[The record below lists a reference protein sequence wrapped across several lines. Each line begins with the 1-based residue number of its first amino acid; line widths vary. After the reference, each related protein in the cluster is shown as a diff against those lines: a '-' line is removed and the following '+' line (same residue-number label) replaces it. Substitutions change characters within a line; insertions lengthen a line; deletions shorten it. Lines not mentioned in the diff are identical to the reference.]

1 MDDSETKNMALE
13 RVGELEEENSRMKEM
28 YQKLESDHLSRMLEL
43 EQRIKEIIEERDS
56 LLSKQ
61 EEIAEEVTTLRRA
74 VTQKE
79 EEKKSMME
87 RLSRN
92 LGNGVTATDSVVP
105 SVPSN
110 SNVNTEPLMKAS
122 VPAPPVPA
130 PPPPP
135 IPSFGPPPP
144 GPPPPPPMMGGN
156 MNNIKQNMTIKK
168 ALQPKVKLPTLNWT
182 VLKPR
187 EVKGTVF
194 NQLDDSKYYGVID
207 FDNFEKTFQIGSVG
221 STSTFF
227 SALHICMFTN
237 CRFTQLCNK

>member
-1 MDDSETKNMALE
+1 MDDSETKNVAME
-13 RVGELEEENSRMKEM
+13 RVAELEEENSQMKEI
-28 YQKLESDHLSRMLEL
+28 YEKLESDSMSRMLEL

-56 LLSKQ
+56 LLSKHEQ
-61 EEIAEEVTTLRRA
+61 IAEEVTTLRRV

-79 EEKKSMME
+79 EEKKTMME
-87 RLSRN
+87 RMSRN
-92 LGNGVTATDSVVP
+92 VGNAEGGTVTDS
-105 SVPSN
+105 SSSSSGN
-110 SNVNTEPLMKAS
+110 ANVDTQPLMKAS

-135 IPSFGPPPP
+135 PPPFGRPPP
-144 GPPPPPPMMGGN
+144 GPPPPPPMLGGN
-156 MNNIKQNMTIKK
+156 MSSSKQNMTIKK

-207 FDNFEKTFQIGSVG
+207 FDTFERTFQIGSNI
-221 STSTFF
+221 SASKIIFNYFF
-227 SALHICMFTN
+227 TYKKM
-237 CRFTQLCNK
+237 K